1 MPLDKSQHLSFQEE
15 LRCDYNRSVD
25 LMTVSGMAA
34 VQSKVN
40 NWNVLNTLKLTWQ
53 AGDRIRLN
61 CTSNVAYQRATGN
74 RDDFTTVSAWRYNF
88 GVNGNITLPWNFEIT
103 TDFTNYN
110 RRGYN
115 DSQMNSS
122 ELIWNLRLTKKL
134 LKDNL
139 TLSLDGF
146 DLLGQL
152 NNTTFT
158 LDAQGRTETWTS
170 SIPRYLMLHV
180 AYKFH
185 K

>member
-1 MPLDKSQHLSFQEE
+1 
-15 LRCDYNRSVD
+15 
-25 LMTVSGMAA
+25 
-34 VQSKVN
+34 
-40 NWNVLNTLKLTWQ
+40 
-53 AGDRIRLN
+53 
-61 CTSNVAYQRATGN
+61 
-74 RDDFTTVSAWRYNF
+74 
-88 GVNGNITLPWNFEIT
+88 
-103 TDFTNYN
+103 
-110 RRGYN
+110 
-115 DSQMNSS
+115 MNSS